1 MNSKKFNLPIL
12 VSEWRVKYQPL
23 PLMKKKGLTH
33 FLATDL
39 IESSTSFSDESLIDY
54 KNGKYETTL
63 PVKLNYDIDTYGW
76 NMLKNYYMHQKKSWS
91 YPEVEK
97 VTEYI
102 VYLPY
107 VIEESDKKI
116 FLVEEKTGMK
126 KKISSKNKIY
136 ELLKRG

>member
-39 IESSTSFSDESLIDY
+39 IESSTSFSDENLREYIY
-54 KNGKYETTL
+54 EKYDITL
-63 PVKLNYDIDTYGW
+63 PVQLDYNIDNYGW

-107 VIEESDKKI
+107 IIEESDKKI
-116 FLVEEKTGMK
+116 YLVEEKTGMK
-126 KKISSKNKIY
+126 KKISRKNKIY

>member
-39 IESSTSFSDESLIDY
+39 IESSTSFSDENLREYIY
-54 KNGKYETTL
+54 EKYDITL
-63 PVKLNYDIDTYGW
+63 PVQLDYNIDNYGW

-97 VTEYI
+97 VTEYV

-107 VIEESDKKI
+107 IIEESDKKI
-116 FLVEEKTGMK
+116 YLVEEKTGMK
-126 KKISSKNKIY
+126 KKISRKNKIY